1 MDDESRQRPASQ
13 VAERMQALL
22 SRAVEDQ
29 VSEQRAASAVLT
41 DVRGQLVALSEGVRL
56 AASGA
61 SVEKLV
67 DSVGTILADVRAA
80 TVLLD
85 QRLATLTERSDTL
98 VARFGAVEE
107 RLGHVERR
115 LSETEQ
121 ATSGANHESEQRIT
135 AHVDESV
142 LALAEALLRRGR
154 VTRDVAT
161 PAAAEPA
168 PAPAPALAPPAAQ
181 VAPPAGRA
189 AVTSSLAPA
198 PERSPRP
205 PTRDPSAT
213 GAVQPKDVD
222 PDESERRRP
231 WWLPGS

>member
-41 DVRGQLVALSEGVRL
+41 DVRGQLLALSDGVRL
-56 AASGA
+56 AASEA
-61 SVEKLV
+61 SVERLV
-67 DSVGTILADVRAA
+67 DSVDTVLADLRAA

-85 QRLATLTERSDTL
+85 QRLATLTERSDAL

-121 ATSGANHESEQRIT
+121 ATGGANHESEQRIT

-154 VTRDVAT
+154 WPAT
-161 PAAAEPA
+161 WRR
-168 PAPAPALAPPAAQ
+168 Q
-181 VAPPAGRA
+181 QR
-189 AVTSSLAPA
+189 
-198 PERSPRP
+198 RSQH
-205 PTRDPSAT
+205 
-213 GAVQPKDVD
+213 QPQ
-222 PDESERRRP
+222 RRRP
-231 WWLPGS
+231 LRFSRQRAGLR